1 MNKELPVLALRGD
14 GDVCT
19 GYGKGSHKSI
29 NILKSAGFNNIKQI
43 VYKDMRHEIL
53 NEAEKEKVYRDVVE
67 FLG

>member
-1 MNKELPVLALRGD
+1 MI
-14 GDVCT
+14 
-19 GYGKGSHKSI
+19 I